1 MADKEVTH
9 GQMAAWLYGMSTVLA
24 AYTYYVATETRTYLI
39 PCAILTVALVVLF
52 PPLRKL
58 LRINFTLN
66 RSIALGAAFFFGIAI
81 AGGSLKYAREEA
93 AKQKLLDDSAARI
106 AKVRADREA
115 EFSAN
120 KAKIIA
126 EVEQQ
131 IAGNQAREGLAT
143 INKFMSVTKDPDLG
157 RLQRRA
163 EVKVMRLDLEQN
175 EKGLPPERLQAIY
188 TTLMQEEP
196 GNKQKYQAKLK
207 MVEELLEAK
216 RIVAEANA
224 KKAAL
229 EEKAKRQFSPF
240 DGSHGRVEDALKSA
254 LKNPD
259 SYEHVKTQYI
269 VKPNEITVFTTYRA
283 RNSFNAV
290 VTETA
295 VATVDGDGNVLSL
308 RTAR

>member
-1 MADKEVTH
+1 MAEKEVPPSY
-9 GQMAAWLYGMSTVLA
+9 MAVWLYGMSAVLS
-24 AYTYYVATETRTYLI
+24 AYCIYVARETGIYLV
-39 PCAILTVALVVLF
+39 PGLILAVALALLL
-52 PPLRKL
+52 PPARKL
-58 LRINFTLN
+58 LRVKLDLHQSRGI
-66 RSIALGAAFFFGIAI
+66 GAVLLFGIALA
-81 AGGSLKYAREEA
+81 AGGLKYYSEEA

-115 EFSAN
+115 EFANN

-175 EKGLPPERLQAIY
+175 EKGLPPEQLQAIY

-207 MVEELLEAK
+207 KVEELLEAK

-240 DGSHGRVEDALKSA
+240 DGSHGKVEDALKSA

-290 VTETA
+290 LTETA

>member
-1 MADKEVTH
+1 MAETKATP
-9 GQMAAWLYGMSTVLA
+9 GQMALWLYGMSAVLT
-24 AYTYYVATETRTYLI
+24 AYCIYVAKETGTYLV
-39 PCAILTVALVVLF
+39 PGLILAVALALLL
-52 PPLRKL
+52 PPARKL
-58 LRINFTLN
+58 LRINLN
-66 RSIALGAAFFFGIAI
+66 LDKSIGIGAALFFGIALA
-81 AGGSLKYAREEA
+81 AGGLKYVREEA
-93 AKQKLLDDSAARI
+93 AKQKVLDDSAARI

-120 KAKIIA
+120 KAKILA

-175 EKGLPPERLQAIY
+175 EAGLPPERLQAIY

-207 MVEELLEAK
+207 KVEELLDAK
-216 RIVAEANA
+216 RKVVEANA

-240 DGSHGRVEDALKSA
+240 DGSHGKVEDALKSA
-254 LKNPD
+254 LKNPA
-259 SYEHVKTQYI
+259 SYEHVKTEYL
-269 VKPNEITVFTTYRA
+269 VRPDAITVFTTYRA